1 MTPQA
6 KLSLMLVS
14 TAIALAAGHVVQ
26 ERAGYAAPERI
37 LASSLMRGLPDVMMS
52 AMQDVASRP
61 LAGVAMADEPILL
74 QPGLV
79 EEVARN
85 CTMQLGLLPLPNAMI
100 GISLLAPCHPS
111 ARAVVS
117 HEGMAFTA
125 QTSPSGGLITLMPAL
140 SSAASLRISFA
151 DGQEANGRLMVPD
164 LGQMRRFVVQWQDG
178 AQVGLHAF
186 ENDADYDT
194 DGHIWAQ
201 NPRQAGVQGFMTT
214 LGDPASRLPLQ
225 AELYSF
231 GSAPTRLDLEAEVTP
246 ATCGKV
252 LFGEMILSQA
262 GQVQVSDLALTMP
275 DCSAVGEILVL
286 NNIDQHM
293 TVLANQ

>member
-6 KLSLMLVS
+6 KLSLMLVG

-37 LASSLMRGLPDVMMS
+37 LASSMMRGLPDVMMW

-61 LAGVAMADEPILL
+61 VASIAMADEPIVL
-74 QPGLV
+74 QPTLV

-111 ARAVVS
+111 ARAVVM

-140 SSAASLRISFA
+140 TSEAKVRITFA
-151 DGQEANGRLMVPD
+151 DGQEANGRLTVPD
-164 LGQMRRFVVQWQDG
+164 LGQLRRFVVQWQDG

-201 NPRQAGVQGFMTT
+201 NPRQAGAQGFMTS
-214 LGDPASRLPLQ
+214 LGNPSGRLPLQ
-225 AELYSF
+225 AELYTF

-252 LFGEMILSQA
+252 LFGEMILSQS
-262 GQVQVSDLALTMP
+262 GQVQMSDLALAMP